1 MLRNFYFRYDMCG
14 NKLVKYWNIYLLG
27 FFFFVI
33 PENRFVMLGTIT
45 ALPPKLVNDVGQPHL
60 DTSNKFANIIL
71 RRVLFTCI
79 KCH

>member
-1 MLRNFYFRYDMCG
+1 MWQQVSQIL
-14 NKLVKYWNIYLLG
+14 KHISSW
-27 FFFFVI
+27 FFFLVI
-33 PENRFVMLGTIT
+33 PENRFVMFGTIT

>member
-1 MLRNFYFRYDMCG
+1 M
-14 NKLVKYWNIYLLG
+14 
-27 FFFFVI
+27 I

-60 DTSNKFANIIL
+60 DTSNKFANLIL